1 MKNEMMSSGKGK
13 RKITLDPR
21 TKLALLLMVATF
33 VLGGAGGNELIW
45 ARILLAII
53 PAILLLFSGK
63 VKAFFVFEM
72 LFLAGCLLQYYLL
85 GKLSGFFNFLVLAT
99 AGILSQFI
107 PGLMMGYYTVTTT
120 TVSEFV
126 AAMERMHMPKQI
138 VIPLSVMFRFF
149 PTVGEEASSISDAM
163 RMREISFGGNH
174 PGKMLEY
181 RLIPLMTCSVKIG
194 DELSAAALT
203 RGLGA
208 DVKRTNICKI
218 GFRFVD
224 YIVLLGCIITLAYL
238 LLVKIGGFL

>member
-13 RKITLDPR
+13 RKTLDPR

-99 AGILSQFI
+99 AG
-107 PGLMMGYYTVTTT
+107 YYTVTTT

-163 RMREISFGGNH
+163 RMRGISFGGNH

>member
-149 PTVGEEASSISDAM
+149 PTVVEEASSISDAM
-163 RMREISFGGNH
+163 RMRGISFGGNH
-174 PGKMLEY
+174 PGRMLEY

-218 GFRFVD
+218 GFHFVD
-224 YIVLLGCIITLAYL
+224 YIILLGCIITLAYL
-238 LLVKIGGFL
+238 LMIKIGGFL

>member
-138 VIPLSVMFRFF
+138 VIPLSVMFLSDGRRR
-149 PTVGEEASSISDAM
+149 GIKHIRCHENERNILWWKSSGKDAGISIDTPYDLFCQN
-163 RMREISFGGNH
+163 RR
-174 PGKMLEY
+174 
-181 RLIPLMTCSVKIG
+181 
-194 DELSAAALT
+194 
-203 RGLGA
+203 
-208 DVKRTNICKI
+208 
-218 GFRFVD
+218 
-224 YIVLLGCIITLAYL
+224 
-238 LLVKIGGFL
+238 

>member
-163 RMREISFGGNH
+163 RMRGISFGGNH

-181 RLIPLMTCSVKIG
+181 RLIPL
-194 DELSAAALT
+194 
-203 RGLGA
+203 
-208 DVKRTNICKI
+208 
-218 GFRFVD
+218 
-224 YIVLLGCIITLAYL
+224 
-238 LLVKIGGFL
+238 